1 MKTQARALWF
11 TKPGRV
17 ELREEQLEMETG
29 KIMVESKLQAISHG
43 TEMLLFGGEM
53 PEGIE
58 ADETLKP
65 LGGRLQYP
73 IKYGY
78 INTGLTRTGEKVFAF
93 FPHQDI
99 FFVDECDL
107 IFLPQDISF
116 DDAVF
121 LAHMETAVSIIQDA
135 SIVFGDT
142 ILVLGQGTVGLLIA
156 ELLLTASM
164 GKVLTVDRFESKI
177 KMSRKLG
184 CTAFSSEDP
193 KLIDKIYELT
203 QNRGVDRIINVSG
216 SSRALQL
223 GIDTAAFEGTIVEA
237 SWYGNRK
244 VTLDL
249 GTGFHRKRLRL
260 NSSQVSR
267 ISPLLTGSWDKKR
280 RIRFAIEL
288 LQQMKPAK
296 YITHRFSMDRASNAY
311 ELIYTHPEQ
320 QLQVVL
326 EP

>member
-1 MKTQARALWF
+1 MSTRAKALWF
-11 TKPGRV
+11 IKRGRV
-17 ELREEQLEMETG
+17 ELREEQLETETG
-29 KIMVESKLQAISHG
+29 KILVRSKLQAISHG
-43 TEMLLFGGEM
+43 TEMLIYGGEI
-53 PEGIE
+53 PEGLE
-58 ADETLKP
+58 ADATLKS

-73 IKYGY
+73 LKYGY
-78 INTGLTRTGEKVFAF
+78 INAGLTRTGEKVFAF

-107 IFLPQDISF
+107 VFLPQDIAF
-116 DDAVF
+116 DNAVF

-135 SIVFGDT
+135 SIVFGDN

-156 ELLLTASM
+156 ELLQSAST
-164 GKVLTVDRFESKI
+164 GRVLTVDRFESKI

-184 CTAFSSEDP
+184 CTALSSEDP
-193 KLIDKIYELT
+193 ELIDKIYDLT
-203 QNRGVDRIINVSG
+203 DNRGVDRIINVSG
-216 SSRALQL
+216 SPVALQL
-223 GIDTAAFEGTIVEA
+223 GIDAAAFEGTIVEA

-260 NSSQVSR
+260 CSSQVSR
-267 ISPLLTGSWDKKR
+267 ISPSLTGSWDKKR
-280 RIRFAIEL
+280 RIRFAIDL
-288 LQQMKPAK
+288 LQRIKPAK
-296 YITHRFSMDRASNAY
+296 YITHRYSMDKAPKAY